1 MAIYKRAW
9 RLSIQ
14 INNIVKTFQELDYKG
29 QSLKIEFDIN
39 NAVYGGFASGN
50 ITIYNLAQSDM
61 EFLSSSVS
69 PYGKF
74 KRNKIS
80 LEAGYVGNIAL
91 ILSGNIIGVECDY
104 SSVDNK
110 ITLSVQGGIQNNLL
124 NNSIQTSLKGK
135 VDFKTIC
142 SECAKHN
149 GLILKYDKNIT
160 KRNLSDYSFLGSP
173 FQMIENLK
181 KFFSDLNIFIDETGK
196 VLNVLLTEKGEK
208 INEQELSS
216 DTGLIGK
223 PKPTLQGCNV
233 LSMLNTNFKAGGFV
247 KLKNESLKSLDGVY
261 RITELKHKGSNFGD
275 LWASELVL
283 FKSKG

>member
-14 INNIVKTFQELDYKG
+14 INNIVKTFQELDYQD
-29 QSLKIEFDIN
+29 QSLKIEFEVS

-69 PYGKF
+69 PYGNF
-74 KRNKIS
+74 KRNKVS
-80 LEAGYVGNIAL
+80 LECGYVGNIAL

-110 ITLSVQGGIQNNLL
+110 ITLSIQGGIQNNLL
-124 NNSIQTSLKGK
+124 KNSIETSLKGK

-142 SECAKHN
+142 AECAKHN
-149 GLILKYDKNIT
+149 DLILKYDRNIA
-160 KRNLSDYSFLGSP
+160 KRLLSDYSFLGSP

-181 KFFSDLNIFIDETGK
+181 KFFSDLNIFIDESGK

-216 DTGLIGK
+216 YTGLIGK
-223 PKPTLQGCNV
+223 PKPTLQGCNI

-261 RITELKHKGSNFGD
+261 RITELKHKGSNFGE
-275 LWASELVL
+275 LWVSELIL
-283 FKSKG
+283 FKAK